1 MPYIQKAVG
10 CLCCTHS
17 GGYPSNTPKPG
28 PAAAAAVRIILPI
41 DQTTVSSAVP
51 GVTAADEGSADLS
64 GTPKVADEAAAQ
76 KTGTD
81 AAAAER

>member
-1 MPYIQKAVG
+1 LPYIQKAVG
-10 CLCCTHS
+10 CLSCTHS
-17 GGYPSNTPKPG
+17 GGYPSSPLNPG
-28 PAAAAAVRIILPI
+28 PAAAAAVRIILLI
-41 DQTTVSSAVP
+41 EQTTVLTALP
-51 GVTAADEGSADLS
+51 GATAAEDGSADLS